1 MTDATKVIEG
11 GLKEIEASLVGRLLR
26 WHADQANWAIDVT
39 EVTAVAHTHG
49 KRLRPRFLLIV
60 NGMCGG
66 RMSPA
71 VRDVSEVLELYH
83 GLSLMYDDVQDNART
98 RRGEP
103 AHHTT
108 YSVSAT
114 LSLCALLSR
123 HVTLI
128 LLESDSLSPSDR
140 LWMLQHFTRAQLAT
154 GLGQM
159 AETAWVRDEVLDLPV
174 EKCWR
179 TIQGKTASLFQFA
192 AEAGAYLGTGGD
204 EAHVAAYQDM
214 GRTLG
219 ILFQL
224 VDDYADVFLPDT
236 DGKPRCQDIREAKR
250 TLFWLHTRQALS
262 EDDRAEYDRLC
273 LLAERTED
281 QVAWAQQQ
289 MLSSGAREMG
299 QAEIRRLSGTVA
311 SGLELLAGRFA
322 ADPEYTQELRQ
333 LIREVCRGL
342 D

>member
-1 MTDATKVIEG
+1 MTDAKKVIEG

-39 EVTAVAHTHG
+39 ELTAVAHTHG

-66 RMSPA
+66 TMSPA

-83 GLSLMYDDVQDNART
+83 GLSLIYDDVQDNART

-128 LLESDSLSPSDR
+128 LLESDSLSLSDR
-140 LWMLQHFTRAQLAT
+140 LWILQHFTRAQLAT

-159 AETAWVRDEVLDLPV
+159 AETAWIRDEVLDLPV
-174 EKCWR
+174 DKYWR

-192 AEAGAYLGTGGD
+192 AEAGAYLGSGGD
-204 EAHVAAYQDM
+204 EVHVAAYRDV
-214 GRTLG
+214 GSTIG

-262 EDDRAEYDRLC
+262 QEDRTEFDCLF
-273 LLAERTED
+273 LLAERSEE
-281 QVAWAQQQ
+281 QVERIHQQ
-289 MLSSGAREMG
+289 MLNSGAQEIG
-299 QAEIRRLSGTVA
+299 QTEIRRLSGEVA
-311 SGLELLAGRFA
+311 SGLDGLIQRFA
-322 ADPEYTQELRQ
+322 ADPAYTAELQQ
-333 LIREVCRGL
+333 LIRDVCRELG
-342 D
+342 